1 MDPTMPATLMSP
13 STVPVFRE
21 LATHPVSGPL
31 VSWSEMSSK
40 RSDNSSPV
48 CSRRSRSRS
57 VITRNWS
64 PMASR
69 SSNSVSVAADMVSR
83 RASPSSSRPAKTS
96 PRASPCSRMA
106 LSMGRMVMVGSS
118 ASSQKTSARSSP
130 RRDAREATFSNV
142 LPGSRNA
149 SARSPPCA
157 RSFASSAA
165 ASVACP
171 AAARR
176 A

>member
-1 MDPTMPATLMSP
+1 MPATLMSP

-48 CSRRSRSRS
+48 CSSRSRSRS

-83 RASPSSSRPAKTS
+83 RRRRPPADRQRR
-96 PRASPCSRMA
+96 PP
-106 LSMGRMVMVGSS
+106 GR
-118 ASSQKTSARSSP
+118 
-130 RRDAREATFSNV
+130 
-142 LPGSRNA
+142 
-149 SARSPPCA
+149 PPAPEWHCQWDGW
-157 RSFASSAA
+157 
-165 ASVACP
+165 
-171 AAARR
+171 
-176 A
+176 